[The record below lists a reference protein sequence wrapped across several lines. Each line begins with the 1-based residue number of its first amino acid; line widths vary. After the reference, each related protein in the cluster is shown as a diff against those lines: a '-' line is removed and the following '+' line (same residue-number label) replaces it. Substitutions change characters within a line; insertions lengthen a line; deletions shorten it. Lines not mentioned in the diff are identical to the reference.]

1 VRLSGRAAI
10 GAAIAAAAAV
20 SVAPVAGAGAWDQGG
35 TTQQPAP
42 KPVKAPPD
50 GAHYTGNH
58 RLSLYIS
65 GKSIQIVA
73 FRFPCK
79 QAKGDTS
86 LQDVKLKKTDKGYKF
101 GITSYGIVTYT
112 DSETHPDQNGQITLA
127 GRFGRLAKTVAG
139 HFRVKTPRCD
149 SGRIDFSGQRAAE

>member
-1 VRLSGRAAI
+1 M
-10 GAAIAAAAAV
+10 GAALAAAAAV
-20 SVAPVAGAGAWDQGG
+20 VVAPVAGAGAWDQTG
-35 TTQQPAP
+35 TSQPP
-42 KPVKAPPD
+42 SKPVKRPPD

-58 RLSLYIS
+58 RLNIS
-65 GKSIQIVA
+65 ISNKSIQIVA

-86 LQDVKLKKTDKGYKF
+86 LQSIPLKKTDKGYKF
-101 GITSYGIVTYT
+101 AIESNGIVTYT
-112 DSETHPDQNGQITLA
+112 DSETHPDQNGQISIS

-149 SGRIDFSGQRAAE
+149 SGRIDFSGQRVS